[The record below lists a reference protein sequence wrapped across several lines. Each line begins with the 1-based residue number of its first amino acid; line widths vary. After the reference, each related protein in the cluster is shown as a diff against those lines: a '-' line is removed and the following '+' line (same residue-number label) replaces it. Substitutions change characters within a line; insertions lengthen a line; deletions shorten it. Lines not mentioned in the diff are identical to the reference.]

1 MLVRLVTKKP
11 PSHRWL
17 RIAVV
22 LGATVATALAAVLQF
37 GLWHVSDRARTII
50 DVSAVVMAAILSVW
64 DLVHESLRNGR
75 EDRRKNAVGTARA
88 VLLAVHV
95 ATGVPA
101 SDLGVSIFLVKGRLL
116 PRLRRVHSERLL
128 GTPAPSQ
135 IVWTKG
141 KGIIGSCWS
150 RGDTRTTCV
159 DLRTLSLRYQSD
171 PPTPEEFSTLH
182 ATGLT
187 MGLLCD
193 EFGMMI
199 NKYGEVL
206 AVRIV
211 ANSGRT
217 LGVLAVDVAAS
228 YYLEN
233 RGCDPVLHDPN
244 VAKIL
249 HKSARDLGGGLVDR
263 A

>member
-1 MLVRLVTKKP
+1 MLDRLVTKKP

-17 RIAVV
+17 RFAVV
-22 LGATVATALAAVLQF
+22 VGATAATALAALLQF
-37 GLWHVSDRARTII
+37 QLWHVSDRSRTII
-50 DVSAVVMAAILSVW
+50 EVSAVVMAAILSVW
-64 DLVHESLRNGR
+64 DLVHESLRTGR

-101 SDLGVSIFLVKGRLL
+101 SDLGVSIFLIKGRFL
-116 PRLRRVHSERLL
+116 PRLRRMHSERLL
-128 GTPAPSQ
+128 GTPAPSP
-135 IVWTKG
+135 IVWTRG
-141 KGIIGSCWS
+141 KGIIGICWN
-150 RGDTRTTCV
+150 RGDTRAMCV
-159 DLRTLSLRYQSD
+159 DLRTLSRRYQSEA
-171 PPTPEEFSTLH
+171 PTPEEFPTLQ

-187 MGLLCD
+187 MGLTCD
-193 EFGMMI
+193 EFGTMI

-211 ANSGRT
+211 ENSGRT

-233 RGCDPVLHDPN
+233 EGCDPVLREPN
-244 VAKIL
+244 VGKIL